1 MPRLL
6 LLGTVIAALLLTV
19 SATCGGKEKATT
31 DGGQPALVTPTAQRA
46 SPTSAPLRTPGPGDC
61 SPCYPDVCLKVGVG
75 DYDCAGGSGN
85 GPNYVNGPVRVV
97 GCDPFGLDRDGD
109 GWGCE

>member
-1 MPRLL
+1 MRWLSVLLAVLVALMP
-6 LLGTVIAALLLTV
+6 AA
-19 SATCGGKEKATT
+19 SACENERQAE
-31 DGGQPALVTPTAQRA
+31 PTPTATAGAKGTKVPVSPQR
-46 SPTSAPLRTPGPGDC
+46 GNC

-109 GWGCE
+109 GWGCQ

>member
-1 MPRLL
+1 MRWISVLLAIFLASTLAASACENERQAEPMPP
-6 LLGTVIAALLLTV
+6 
-19 SATCGGKEKATT
+19 ATARVRATT
-31 DGGQPALVTPTAQRA
+31 TTKDTKVPVPPQR
-46 SPTSAPLRTPGPGDC
+46 GNC

-85 GPNYVNGPVRVV
+85 GPNYIGGPIRVV
-97 GCDPFGLDRDGD
+97 GCDPFDLDRDHN

>member
-1 MPRLL
+1 MRWLS
-6 LLGTVIAALLLTV
+6 VLLTIFLASTLAG
-19 SATCGGKEKATT
+19 SACEKERQAE
-31 DGGQPALVTPTAQRA
+31 PTATATARVRATAGAKGTKVPVSPQR
-46 SPTSAPLRTPGPGDC
+46 GNC

>member
-1 MPRLL
+1 MRWLSVLLAVLVALMLAAPACENQRQAEPMPTP
-6 LLGTVIAALLLTV
+6 TVRV
-19 SATCGGKEKATT
+19 RATT
-31 DGGQPALVTPTAQRA
+31 TPKDTKVPVPPQR
-46 SPTSAPLRTPGPGDC
+46 DNC

-85 GPNYVNGPVRVV
+85 GPNYIGGPVRVV

-109 GWGCE
+109 GWGCQ